1 MFKRILLSTVLLTSV
16 LACTA
21 NADETAI
28 KKNLLEKFPGAA
40 IASITKTP
48 YSGLYE
54 VLIDG
59 QIAYTDE
66 NARYLFVGSVVDL
79 KTRQNLTNERLD
91 KLNAVKF
98 DSLPFADAI
107 KTVKGN
113 GKRKLAIFS
122 DPDCPYCRKLE
133 QELTKVSNVTIYT
146 FLYPIVSLHPDA
158 NANAKAI
165 WCAPDR
171 NKAWDDAMLRG
182 VMPKNNGSCKNPVE
196 SNIGLGNK
204 YRVTGT
210 PTLIFE
216 NGQRVPGMVPADKV
230 NEMLDAAGKEK

>member
-1 MFKRILLSTVLLTSV
+1 MFKRTLLSTVLLASL

-21 NADETAI
+21 NADEAGI
-28 KKNLLEKFPGAA
+28 KKTLLEKFPGAA

-59 QIAYTDE
+59 QIVYTDE
-66 NARYLFVGSVVDL
+66 NANYLFVGSVVDV
-79 KTRQNLTNERLD
+79 KTRQNLTNERLE

-122 DPDCPYCRKLE
+122 DPDCPYCKKLE

-158 NANAKAI
+158 AANAKAI

-182 VMPKNNGSCKNPVE
+182 VMPNNNGSCKNPVE
-196 SNIGLGNK
+196 SNIALGNK

-230 NEMLDAAGKEK
+230 NELLDAAGKGK

>member
-1 MFKRILLSTVLLTSV
+1 MLKRTLLSTTLLATL

-21 NADETAI
+21 NADEAGI
-28 KKNLLEKFPGAA
+28 KKTLLEKFPGAD
-40 IASITKTP
+40 ITSITKTP

-59 QIAYTDE
+59 QVVYADE
-66 NARYLFVGSVVDL
+66 NANYLFVGSVVDV
-79 KTRQNLTNERLD
+79 KTRQNLTNERLE
-91 KLNAVKF
+91 KLNAIRF

-113 GKRKLAIFS
+113 GKRQLAIFS
-122 DPDCPYCRKLE
+122 DPDCPFCKRLE

-146 FLYPIVSLHPDA
+146 FLYPIVSLHPDSA
-158 NANAKAI
+158 ANAKAI

-171 NKAWDDAMLRG
+171 NQAWDDAMLRG
-182 VMPKNNGSCKNPVE
+182 VMPKNNGTCKNPVE
-196 SNIGLGNK
+196 SNIALGNK

-210 PTLIFE
+210 PTLIFA

-230 NEMLDAAGKEK
+230 NELLDAAGKGK

>member
-28 KKNLLEKFPGAA
+28 KKTLLEKFPGAA

-66 NARYLFVGSVVDL
+66 NAHYLFVGSVVDL
-79 KTRQNLTNERLD
+79 KTRQNLTNERLE

-182 VMPKNNGSCKNPVE
+182 VMPKNNGGCKNPVE
-196 SNIGLGNK
+196 SNIALGNK

>member
-1 MFKRILLSTVLLTSV
+1 MFKRTLLSTALLVSL

-21 NADETAI
+21 NADEASI
-28 KKNLLEKFPGAA
+28 KKTLLEKFPGAD

-59 QIAYTDE
+59 QVVYADE
-66 NARYLFVGSVVDL
+66 NADYLFVGSVVDT
-79 KTRQNLTNERLD
+79 KTRKNLTNERLE
-91 KLNAVKF
+91 KLNAIKF

-122 DPDCPYCRKLE
+122 DPDCPFCKKLE

-146 FLYPIVSLHPDA
+146 FLYPIVSLHPDSA
-158 NANAKAI
+158 ANAKAI

-182 VMPKNNGSCKNPVE
+182 VMPKNNGRCKNPVA
-196 SNIGLGNK
+196 SNITLGNK

-230 NEMLDAAGKEK
+230 NELLDAAGKEK

>member
-1 MFKRILLSTVLLTSV
+1 MFKRTLLSTVLLASL
-16 LACTA
+16 LAYTA
-21 NADETAI
+21 KADEAGI
-28 KKNLLEKFPGAA
+28 KKTLLEKFPGAA

-59 QIAYTDE
+59 QIVYTDE
-66 NARYLFVGSVVDL
+66 NANYLFVGSVVDV
-79 KTRQNLTNERLD
+79 KTRQNLTNERLE

-182 VMPKNNGSCKNPVE
+182 VMPKNSGNCKNPVE
-196 SNIGLGNK
+196 SNIALGNK

-230 NEMLDAAGKEK
+230 NELLDAVGKEK

>member
-1 MFKRILLSTVLLTSV
+1 MFKRTLLSTALLASL

-21 NADETAI
+21 NADEAGI
-28 KKNLLEKFPGAA
+28 KKTLLEKFPGAA

-59 QIAYTDE
+59 QIVYTDE
-66 NARYLFVGSVVDL
+66 NANYLFVGSVVDV
-79 KTRQNLTNERLD
+79 KTRQNLTNERLE

-158 NANAKAI
+158 NANARAI

-182 VMPKNNGSCKNPVE
+182 VMPNNNGSCKNPVE
-196 SNIGLGNK
+196 SNIALGNK

-230 NEMLDAAGKEK
+230 NELLDAAGKGK

>member
-1 MFKRILLSTVLLTSV
+1 MFKRILISTLLLTSV

-21 NADETAI
+21 NADEAAI
-28 KKNLLEKFPGAA
+28 KKTLLEKFPGAA
-40 IASITKTP
+40 IASIAKTP

-59 QIAYTDE
+59 QIVYVDE
-66 NARYLFVGSVVDL
+66 NAKYLFVGSVVDL
-79 KTRQNLTNERLD
+79 KTRQNLTNERLE

-133 QELTKVSNVTIYT
+133 QELTKVNNVTIYT
-146 FLYPIVSLHPDA
+146 FLYPIVSLHPEA

-196 SNIGLGNK
+196 SNIALGNK

-210 PTLIFE
+210 PTIIFE
-216 NGQRVPGMVPADKV
+216 NGQRVPGMVPADKL
-230 NEMLDAAGKEK
+230 NELLDTVGKGK

>member
-28 KKNLLEKFPGAA
+28 KKTLLEKFPGAA

-66 NARYLFVGSVVDL
+66 KAHYLFVGSVVDL
-79 KTRQNLTNERLD
+79 KTRQNLTNERLE

-98 DSLPFADAI
+98 DSLPFTDAI

-196 SNIGLGNK
+196 SNIALGNK

-230 NEMLDAAGKEK
+230 NELLDAAGKEK

>member
-1 MFKRILLSTVLLTSV
+1 MFKRILISTLLLTSV

-21 NADETAI
+21 NADEAAI
-28 KKNLLEKFPGAA
+28 KKTLLEKFPGAA
-40 IASITKTP
+40 IASIAKTP

-59 QIAYTDE
+59 QIVYVDE
-66 NARYLFVGSVVDL
+66 NAKYLLVGSVVDL
-79 KTRQNLTNERLD
+79 KTQQNLTNERLE
-91 KLNAVKF
+91 KLNAVRF

-133 QELTKVSNVTIYT
+133 QELTKVNNVTIYT
-146 FLYPIVSLHPDA
+146 FLYPIVSLHPEA

-196 SNIGLGNK
+196 SNIALGNK
-204 YRVTGT
+204 YRVSGT

-216 NGQRVPGMVPADKV
+216 NGVRVPGMVPADKL
-230 NEMLDAAGKEK
+230 NELLDAADKGK

>member
-1 MFKRILLSTVLLTSV
+1 MFKRTLLSTALLVSL

-21 NADETAI
+21 NADEASI
-28 KKNLLEKFPGAA
+28 KKTLLEKFPGAD

-59 QIAYTDE
+59 QVVYADE
-66 NARYLFVGSVVDL
+66 NADYLFVGSVVDT
-79 KTRQNLTNERLD
+79 KTRKNLTNERLE
-91 KLNAVKF
+91 KLNAIKF

-122 DPDCPYCRKLE
+122 DPDCPFCKKLE

-146 FLYPIVSLHPDA
+146 FLYPIVSLHPDSA
-158 NANAKAI
+158 ANAKAI

-182 VMPKNNGSCKNPVE
+182 VMPKNNGNCKNPVA
-196 SNIGLGNK
+196 SNIALGNK

-210 PTLIFE
+210 PTLIFA
-216 NGQRVPGMVPADKV
+216 NGQRLPGMVPADKV
-230 NEMLDAAGKEK
+230 NELLDAAGKGK

>member
-1 MFKRILLSTVLLTSV
+1 MLKRILLSTVLLTSV

-21 NADETAI
+21 NADEATI
-28 KKNLLEKFPGAA
+28 KKTLLEKFPGAA
-40 IASITKTP
+40 IASIAKTS

-59 QIAYTDE
+59 QIVYVDD
-66 NARYLFVGSVVDL
+66 NAKYLFVGSVVDI
-79 KTRQNLTNERLD
+79 KTRQNLTNERLE

-107 KTVKGN
+107 KTVKGD
-113 GKRKLAIFS
+113 GTRKLAIFS

-133 QELTKVSNVTIYT
+133 QELTKVNNVTIYT
-146 FLYPIVSLHPDA
+146 FLYPIVSLHPEA

-196 SNIGLGNK
+196 SNIALGNK

-210 PTLIFE
+210 PTIIFE
-216 NGQRVPGMVPADKV
+216 NGQRVPGMVPADKL
-230 NEMLDAAGKEK
+230 NELLNTVGKGK

>member
-1 MFKRILLSTVLLTSV
+1 MFKRILISTLLLTSV

-21 NADETAI
+21 NADEAAI
-28 KKNLLEKFPGAA
+28 KKTLLEKFPGAA
-40 IASITKTP
+40 IASIAKTP

-59 QIAYTDE
+59 QVVYVDE
-66 NARYLFVGSVVDL
+66 NAKYLFVGSVVDL
-79 KTRQNLTNERLD
+79 KTRQNLTNERLE

-133 QELTKVSNVTIYT
+133 QELTKVNNVTIYT
-146 FLYPIVSLHPDA
+146 FLYPIVSLHPEA

-196 SNIGLGNK
+196 SNIALGNK

-210 PTLIFE
+210 PTIIFE
-216 NGQRVPGMVPADKV
+216 NGQRVPGMVPADKL
-230 NEMLDAAGKEK
+230 NELLDTVGKGK

>member
-28 KKNLLEKFPGAA
+28 KKTLLEKFPGAA

-59 QIAYTDE
+59 QIVYIDE
-66 NARYLFVGSVVDL
+66 NAHYLFVGSVVDL

-196 SNIGLGNK
+196 SNIALGNK